1 MQRLAIILAMLAS
14 GCASVNQIAICD
26 GTRQERDALADALLL
41 DGGDVSL
48 VAGQALIAKIDAG
61 CKSN

>member
-1 MQRLAIILAMLAS
+1 MLAS